1 MPRGPLLQMQAG
13 SSASSRTGSA
23 NSNSLP
29 AGPSRLQPAAP
40 IVESSERDRDNSAVI
55 ADDSEE
61 ESEIKFVGE
70 QEGPPAPVIEIG
82 AKYPPNDLAKL
93 AQKLST
99 YVNKGSEV
107 VWTQKPGNVPRALA
121 CKNGSGY
128 NKDPSSGVS

>member
-13 SSASSRTGSA
+13 SSASSRTASA
-23 NSNSLP
+23 NSNPLP

-40 IVESSERDRDNSAVI
+40 ILDSNGRDCDNRAVT

-61 ESEIKFVGE
+61 ESQVKFVGE
-70 QEGPPAPVIEIG
+70 QEGPPVIKIG
-82 AKYPPNDLAKL
+82 ARYPPNDLAKL

-107 VWTQKPGNVPRALA
+107 VWTQKPGNAPRALA
-121 CKNGSGY
+121 CKNGSAY
-128 NKDPSSGVS
+128 NKDPNSVVS